1 MIALCGVHLAA
12 CSRLEG
18 PADPVAPT
26 REVVFTTSSGAR
38 AQLDV
43 GVSDSSDERERGLMG
58 IEDLGPNE
66 GMAFV
71 FDEPADGT
79 FWMKETLIPLS
90 IAFVDDAGTIV
101 TVLEMEPCDA
111 DPCPTYG
118 ADAPYVL
125 AVEAN
130 EGYFDRMGIKEGDR
144 ARLAEAADA

>member
-1 MIALCGVHLAA
+1 MALCGVHLAA
-12 CSRLEG
+12 CARLEG
-18 PADPVAPT
+18 AASPVATT

-43 GVSDSSDERERGLMG
+43 GVADSSDERERGLMG
-58 IEDLGPNE
+58 VEDLGPNE

-101 TVLEMEPCDA
+101 TVLEMEPCDV

-130 EGYFDRMGIKEGDR
+130 EGYFDRMGIDEGHR
-144 ARLAEAADA
+144 ARLEQLADA